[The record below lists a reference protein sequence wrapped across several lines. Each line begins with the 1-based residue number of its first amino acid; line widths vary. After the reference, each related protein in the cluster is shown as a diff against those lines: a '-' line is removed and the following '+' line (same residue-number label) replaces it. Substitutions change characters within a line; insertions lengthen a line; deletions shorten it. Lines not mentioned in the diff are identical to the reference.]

1 MDKRDFGGGGY
12 GGGGSGGGGGYGG
25 GGFGGGG
32 REGRDNREG
41 GKDGKDN
48 REKDAFKSRGGFG
61 RKKVCPFLLDKTLVL
76 DYKNLKVV
84 QRFISETGRIVP
96 RHISGVSAKYQRK
109 LTKHI
114 KRARN
119 LGLIA
124 PAIDG

>member
-1 MDKRDFGGGGY
+1 MEYSKR
-12 GGGGSGGGGGYGG
+12 S
-25 GGFGGGG
+25 
-32 REGRDNREG
+32 E
-41 GKDGKDN
+41 GKDKEARAPRGG
-48 REKDAFKSRGGFG
+48 GGFG
-61 RKKVCPFLLDKTLVL
+61 RKKVCPFILDKTLLL
-76 DYKNLKVV
+76 DYKNIRVV

-96 RHISGVSAKYQRK
+96 RHISGVCAKNQRK